1 MSTVLG
7 VMTAAASTSPPSLL
21 PTEGGAMDFAMSCPE
36 MDLMALPPLLL
47 DLEEATEREPVGVAV
62 FTGDPPTLKDWS
74 RFVTDPIT
82 EPSLVVTT
90 VPSSRDTPADEAFGA
105 GLVSGV
111 AALGV
116 AALGVAAFGVSALG
130 VAALVVPSLG
140 NSALGNS
147 ALGVAALGVSALGV
161 AALGVAALG
170 VSALGVSALV
180 VTALGVAALGVS
192 ALGDTSLGVSVALAG
207 IGATGVGALA
217 DTGVTVFS
225 AAGVAEAATG
235 VALLTGATDTGVTDF
250 VGVFETGVVLLGAP
264 NLDATLGLRDPK
276 DLGVTLDKLDM
287 VRHFDESPISKN
299 KQQLN
304 CR

>member
-1 MSTVLG
+1 
-7 VMTAAASTSPPSLL
+7 MTAAASTSPPSLL

-90 VPSSRDTPADEAFGA
+90 VPSSRDIPADEAFGA
-105 GLVSGV
+105 GLVS
-111 AALGV
+111 
-116 AALGVAAFGVSALG
+116 
-130 VAALVVPSLG
+130 
-140 NSALGNS
+140 
-147 ALGVAALGVSALGV
+147 GV

-217 DTGVTVFS
+217 DTGVTVFG